1 MKFLIA
7 GTGSI
12 GQRHIRNLCQ
22 LRSDVE
28 FMFLRK
34 NGFADELSIKLNACV
49 VPTLMRRWTMR
60 LMLWSSPLR
69 RRFIVNYCYPR

>member
-34 NGFADELSIKLNACV
+34 NGYADELSIKLNACV
-49 VPTLMRRWTMR
+49 VPTFKRRWTTR
-60 LMLWSSPLR
+60 LI
-69 RRFIVNYCYPR
+69 F